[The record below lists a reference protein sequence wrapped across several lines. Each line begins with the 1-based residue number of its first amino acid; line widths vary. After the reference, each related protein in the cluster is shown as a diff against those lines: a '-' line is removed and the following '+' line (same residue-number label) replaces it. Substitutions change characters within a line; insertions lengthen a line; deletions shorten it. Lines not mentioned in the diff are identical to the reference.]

1 MATKFQDQQQ
11 SKSLLKSYL
20 PILTWLPQ
28 YNRSWLRPDVI
39 AGLTVVALL
48 VPEGMAY
55 AELAGLPPETAF
67 YAAPAGLILYAIFG
81 TSRQLVVAV
90 SATIAVMSA
99 ATVSGL
105 APPDS
110 MEFIMLSAALAML
123 AGLISVVAG
132 LLRFGRIAQFF
143 SESVLTGFVFGLAL
157 VIAIKQVPKLFGL
170 EAVEGNFFE
179 RVIDITI
186 HLPETHLLTLL
197 IGGSS
202 LILMIVLEK
211 RFPRLPAALVT
222 MIYGI
227 VVVSIF
233 NLEALNIHI
242 VGDIPSGLAAPRLPD
257 FSLSDLDPQD
267 LIVGLLP
274 GAFGIA
280 LVAFA
285 EAVGPARQFAA
296 KYRYRVDADQ
306 ELIGL
311 GMANFG
317 AGLFQ
322 GFPIGASL
330 SKSAANDNAG
340 AKTAMSLIIAAAVT
354 ALVALFFTPL
364 FRNLPEATLAAI
376 VVVAIAGMMRVGEM
390 KRLYRLNKVDFALA
404 MIALFGVLIFEV
416 LAGLFIAVIISLLV
430 LIARTSA
437 PKLSVLGRSP
447 DKLDFGDV
455 RRHPENRT
463 LPGLLVIRP
472 NEGLFFA
479 NASSLSDTINELVQI
494 SDPPAK
500 AVLLDLEMTFELDV
514 PSADALAELKKD
526 LERAD
531 VALLVTRVHGEVRDM
546 LDHSGVTDKIGAENF
561 YPYII
566 EGVFAYLRDN
576 EEAAEY
582 ARGIAANVR
591 DLIAIVDLA
600 AEQADETVKLRLQST
615 RERLLAV
622 NEVIDPDQ

>member
-1 MATKFQDQQQ
+1 MTTTIREQQA
-11 SKSLLKSYL
+11 SKSWLKTHL
-20 PILTWLPQ
+20 PILTWLPH
-28 YNRSWLRPDVI
+28 YNRAWLRPDLI

-55 AELAGLPPETAF
+55 AELAGLPPQTAF

-105 APPDS
+105 APPES
-110 MEFIMLSAALAML
+110 MEFIVLSAALAML
-123 AGLISVVAG
+123 AGLVSVVAG
-132 LLRFGRIAQFF
+132 LLRFGQIAQFF

-157 VIAIKQVPKLFGL
+157 VIAIKQVPKLFGF
-170 EAVEGNFFE
+170 EAIEGNFFE
-179 RVIDITI
+179 RLFDII
-186 HLPETHLLTLL
+186 INLPETHLLTLL
-197 IGGSS
+197 VGATS
-202 LILMIVLEK
+202 LILMVVLEE
-211 RFPRLPAALVT
+211 RFPRVPAALVT
-222 MIYGI
+222 MVYGI
-227 VVVSIF
+227 VAVSIF
-233 NLEALNIHI
+233 NLEELGVHI
-242 VGDIPSGLAAPRLPD
+242 VGDIPSGLAGPQLPEV
-257 FSLSDLDPQD
+257 SLTD
-267 LIVGLLP
+267 LIALLP

-285 EAVGPARQFAA
+285 EAIGPGRQFAA
-296 KYRYRVDADQ
+296 KHRYRIDADQ

-340 AKTAMSLIIAAAVT
+340 AKTAMSLIVAALAT

-376 VVVAIAGMMRVGEM
+376 VVVAIGGMMRVGEM
-390 KRLYRLNKVDFALA
+390 KRLYRLRKADFALA
-404 MIALFGVLIFEV
+404 MIALFGVLLFEV
-416 LAGLFIAVIISLLV
+416 LAGLLIAVIISLLV
-430 LIARTSA
+430 VVARASE
-437 PKLSVLGRSP
+437 PKVSVLGRTP
-447 DKLDFGDV
+447 GRLDFSDV

-479 NASSLSDTINELVQI
+479 NAASLKEAIGELVRS
-494 SDPPAK
+494 SDPPVRV
-500 AVLLDLEMTFELDV
+500 VLLDLEMTFELDV
-514 PSADALAELKKD
+514 PSADALADLKEA
-526 LERAD
+526 LERAE
-531 VALLVTRVHGEVRDM
+531 VALLVTRAHGEVKDM
-546 LDHSGVTDKIGAENF
+546 LDQSGVTDQIGPENF
-561 YPYII
+561 YGHIMD
-566 EGVFAYLRDN
+566 GVFAYLRQT
-576 EEAAEY
+576 EEAAES
-582 ARGIAANVR
+582 ARVIADNVR
-591 DLIAIVDLA
+591 DLIEIVDLA
-600 AEQADETVKLRLQST
+600 AEQAEGEAKERLQTT

-622 NEVIDPDQ
+622 SQAVEPDQ